1 MPLNLIL
8 AEAALE
14 LVPKSLLEH
23 PSVIAHA
30 KRRRRKPTETMLDRN
45 YHYSAMRPFEK
56 FEKRGRP
63 DIVHF
68 SALEAL
74 GSPLNR
80 EGQLQIWI
88 HTVQDEVI
96 QVDPKTRLPRNYDR
110 FVSLMEQLLVKRK
123 VPPQGAPLLSVKA
136 MSLTELIGRI
146 QPTELIALSTLGHPS
161 TLERICHD
169 LAKTEKPSIMVG
181 CFPKGHFTNQN
192 ARLADRILRIDREAL
207 ESWVVVSRAIYEYEC
222 TIEGFHQRRLSG
234 RP

>member
-14 LVPKSLLEH
+14 LVPKDLLEH
-23 PSVIAHA
+23 SSVIAHA
-30 KRRRRKPTETMLDRN
+30 KRKRRRPNETILDRN
-45 YHYSAMRPFEK
+45 YHHSAMKPSER

-80 EGQLQIWI
+80 EGQLQTWI

-110 FVSLMEQLLVKRK
+110 FVSLMEQLLVERR
-123 VPPQGAPLLSVKA
+123 VPPQGAPLLSVKT
-136 MSLTELIGRI
+136 MSLTELIERI
-146 QPTELIALSTLGHPS
+146 RPTEMIAL
-161 TLERICHD
+161 R
-169 LAKTEKPSIMVG
+169 AY
-181 CFPKGHFTNQN
+181 PK
-192 ARLADRILRIDREAL
+192 
-207 ESWVVVSRAIYEYEC
+207 
-222 TIEGFHQRRLSG
+222 SG
-234 RP
+234 IAVMFDCSF